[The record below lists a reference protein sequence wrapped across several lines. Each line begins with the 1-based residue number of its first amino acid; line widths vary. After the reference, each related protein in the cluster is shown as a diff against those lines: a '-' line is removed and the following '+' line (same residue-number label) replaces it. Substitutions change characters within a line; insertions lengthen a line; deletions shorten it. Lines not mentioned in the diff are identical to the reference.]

1 MKQMFM
7 LSCYYKEVAPMEQVI
22 QAAKW
27 LYKIVKITFLL
38 GMISKC
44 GALEYMLQY

>member
-1 MKQMFM
+1 MEQMFM
-7 LSCYYKEVAPMEQVI
+7 LFAYYKEFAPLEQGM

-27 LYKIVKITFLL
+27 LHKIVKITFLL